1 MKTKIGMIGYFA
13 SGKSKS
19 GGQEAKT
26 CAIAEELDKD
36 FGVAEV
42 KKVDTLNWKKHP
54 VKLFCSWWIW
64 RAIVKMLSCYLLIK
78 A

>member
-26 CAIAEELDKD
+26 CAIAEELNKD
-36 FGVAEV
+36 FGASEV
-42 KKVDTLNWKKHP
+42 KKVDTLNWKNIR
-54 VKLFCSWWIW
+54 LNSFCSWWIW

>member
-36 FGVAEV
+36 FGAAELE
-42 KKVDTLNWKKHP
+42 KT
-54 VKLFCSWWIW
+54 SG
-64 RAIVKMLSCYLLIK
+64 
-78 A
+78 